1 MKLLAPVLLLAA
13 CVAVPSLRAQT
24 LELDPLRTKSF
35 VKFIAEPATVQAGKP
50 DDVEFY
56 FRVADGMHINSHE
69 PGDSTLIATTLTF
82 HPTDGVKTGAMHF
95 PAGTKYA
102 FSFAPREKLSVYT
115 GDFTVNVRV
124 TAARAG
130 SYTLTGTLRYQAC
143 DNLQCYPPKTVQI
156 RAILNAR

>member
-1 MKLLAPVLLLAA
+1 MFFLRSLAVAAMLAG
-13 CVAVPSLRAQT
+13 VSSSAQT
-24 LELDPLRTKSF
+24 LNLDSPARKSY
-35 VKFIAEPATVQAGKP
+35 VTYIAEPTTLQAGKP
-50 DDVEFY
+50 AGVELY
-56 FRVADGMHINSHE
+56 FRVTDAMHINSHT
-69 PGDSTLIATTLTF
+69 PMDSTLIPTTLTF
-82 HPTDGVKTGAMHF
+82 QPTDGVKTGAMHF

-102 FSFAPREKLSVYT
+102 FSFAPREKLTVYS
-115 GDFTVNVRV
+115 GDFTVKVRM